1 MRPEYY
7 KLHNRGNA
15 EHHIVRILGNIWTVH
30 PDPKFP
36 NIQITGDN
44 LDDIQM
50 LDLVDGPS
58 IIKNVTVIEGMLVTG
73 ITRNVLGHILI
84 SVKDYE

>member
-7 KLHNRGNA
+7 KLHNRGHA
-15 EHHIVRILGNIWTVH
+15 EHHIVRIRKNIWHVH
-30 PDPKFP
+30 PDPKFS

-44 LDDIQM
+44 LDDIQV